1 MEMLGFKSFPE
12 KISVEFDRGI
22 TAIVGPN
29 GSGKSNISDAVR
41 WVLGEQSA
49 RTLRGAKMEDVIF
62 AGTQRRRPVNYAQVT
77 LVLDNSDKKIPIEYD
92 EVSISRRVYRSG
104 ESEYTV
110 NQNRCR
116 LKDVQEQMCIRDRV
130 CTLLAKNQI
139 NILDISQTIT
149 GGYFHMM
156 MIVNM
161 ENSIQEF
168 HQVSDALDA
177 LGNQLGLQIKLQHE
191 DIFQSMHR
199 I

>member
-1 MEMLGFKSFPE
+1 M
-12 KISVEFDRGI
+12 RGI
-22 TAIVGPN
+22 ITVVG
-29 GSGKSNISDAVR
+29 I
-41 WVLGEQSA
+41 
-49 RTLRGAKMEDVIF
+49 
-62 AGTQRRRPVNYAQVT
+62 
-77 LVLDNSDKKIPIEYD
+77 DKVGIIAE
-92 EVSISRRVYRSG
+92 
-104 ESEYTV
+104 
-110 NQNRCR
+110 
-116 LKDVQEQMCIRDRV
+116 V

-149 GGYFHMM
+149 GWYFHMM